1 MSSHVAHF
9 KARNKILTA
18 KLLKQDYRYHNF
30 EKLLQNID
38 DTMNWF
44 LNSRSDQNLFCNRAY
59 RNKNFMVT
67 WSINS
72 QKNVSRSDF
81 SDQFNYHTLQTYWI

>member
-1 MSSHVAHF
+1 
-9 KARNKILTA
+9 
-18 KLLKQDYRYHNF
+18 
-30 EKLLQNID
+30 
-38 DTMNWF
+38 MNWF

-81 SDQFNYHTLQTYWI
+81 SDQFRKIIIRYKRIGYDINVMRQPACLMVDSIMVNKFASLFNCKPVGRASD